1 MTMAGNIRA
10 FAQQLNANALLKT
23 QSVQQSEKIILADS
37 VDAGQRKLCRAS
49 VSNYG
54 DFLCLF
60 ITGSFVT
67 MNKYTLSSQDYLID
81 TGVDFLRGQ
90 LSDSIGQR
98 KLFNDFIPFS
108 LWVTPGRRKSA
119 TALNNVTPVPSLA
132 NPQIAVCEPSN
143 QLFYP
148 QEFEYIFAANR
159 EILLDVYNDSNN
171 VSAPFSGTTLS
182 FEIVFHGIRILS
194 DTAVSGVR
202 EMRR

>member
-1 MTMAGNIRA
+1 MSGNIRA
-10 FAQQLNANALLKT
+10 FAQQLNSNALLRT
-23 QSVQQSEKIILADS
+23 QSVQHSEKIILSDS

-60 ITGSFVT
+60 ITGSFETCVSIQPQEAPPVLVD
-67 MNKYTLSSQDYLID
+67 N
-81 TGVDFLRGQ
+81 GVDYLRGQ

-108 LWVTPGRRKSA
+108 LWLSPGRRRSPNA
-119 TALNNVTPVPSLA
+119 VNNLPLFPYLTDQTA
-132 NPQIAVCEPSN
+132 IASPSN
-143 QLFYP
+143 NLFYP
-148 QEFEYIFAANR
+148 QEFEYIFAANS
-159 EILLDVYNDSNN
+159 EILLDVYNDTNT
-171 VSAPFSGTTLS
+171 VAMPYTGATLH